1 MANQRLEALM
11 RIIVGV
17 VSGIIFTIWHF
28 FVKILMLVNFL
39 ITLISGT
46 RNKELARLCEIWITN
61 LYHFI
66 KYMTFGTNTR
76 PFPFTEL
83 KQPLTKFEK

>member
-1 MANQRLEALM
+1 MTNQRLEALM
-11 RIIVGV
+11 RIIVGI
-17 VSGIIFTIWHF
+17 VSGIIFSVWHF

-46 RNKELARLCEIWITN
+46 RNKELARLCEIWTTN

-76 PFPFTEL
+76 PFTQL